1 MIAGGATLKDLDIIQ
16 ENIYPMGYAIQCRV
30 TTEDPKEGF
39 RPDTGRLGVF
49 RTPGGMGV
57 RLDGTGFQGYEVTPY
72 YDSLLMKV
80 ICKGR
85 SFESATQK
93 LYRALDEFRVR
104 GVKTNISFVKN
115 VLSHPDFYK
124 GVVDTSFIDSTPEL
138 FQFNEGSETRMQRVL

>member
-85 SFESATQK
+85 SFESAT
-93 LYRALDEFRVR
+93 
-104 GVKTNISFVKN
+104 
-115 VLSHPDFYK
+115 
-124 GVVDTSFIDSTPEL
+124 
-138 FQFNEGSETRMQRVL
+138 